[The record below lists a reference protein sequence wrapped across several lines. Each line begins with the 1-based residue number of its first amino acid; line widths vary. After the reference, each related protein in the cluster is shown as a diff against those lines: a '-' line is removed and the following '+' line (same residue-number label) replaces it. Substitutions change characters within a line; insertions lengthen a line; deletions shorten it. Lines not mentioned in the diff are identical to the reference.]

1 MTITTASESDTL
13 TYPVRFNKE
22 KNNRNQIPQQQNL
35 ELFIRHIP
43 GVSACTAWCSVCFQM
58 RGAGRRKSPVT
69 PHHPNKLRAAST
81 FVFRPLRLGAPA
93 SSGKHTAIM

>member
-13 TYPVRFNKE
+13 TYPVRFNTTEIRFHDNK
-22 KNNRNQIPQQQNL
+22 IWSC
-35 ELFIRHIP
+35 LFVTFLVP
-43 GVSACTAWCSVCFQM
+43 PPACVWCSVCFQM

-69 PHHPNKLRAAST
+69 PHHPNKLRPASA
-81 FVFRPLRLGAPA
+81 FVFRPLRFGAPA